1 MRFKL
6 LYSII
11 NIQTLNYVAYDMF
24 LKANS
29 HLINRS
35 FIMNSPE
42 MISSAQVAFSPTFVL
57 ISSSWSQIDRNICW
71 SWTIVWYH
79 SEELCLTNQWSIRR
93 ECGPIPYWP
102 PFVSQGLLWLLLKLV
117 YVQATASN
125 MMPFLIRRWDFDAPS
140 LNNLAFDL
148 DLKGFLVDP

>member
-1 MRFKL
+1 MF
-6 LYSII
+6 I
-11 NIQTLNYVAYDMF
+11 N
-24 LKANS
+24 ANS

-35 FIMNSPE
+35 LIMNSPE
-42 MISSAQVAFSPTFVL
+42 MISTAQVAFPPTFVH
-57 ISSSWSQIDRNICW
+57 ISSSWSQIDRNVCW
-71 SWTIVWYH
+71 SWTIVRYH
-79 SEELCLTNQWSIRR
+79 SSELFLTNQWSTRR
-93 ECGPIPYWP
+93 EYGSIPHWQ
-102 PFVSQGLLWLLLKLV
+102 PFVSGGLLWLLLKLV